1 MPPRP
6 ILKHQMKMFCHYIN
20 NGETQAKA
28 YEKAYDNHNVNSCNV
43 LANKLMKNPLVIE
56 YLNELERVKFAS
68 VQDEYQSVKSELWKI
83 SLDANEPS
91 GNRIRAMDII
101 NKMNAVYTEANT
113 GSDQTTNI
121 NFGEMSPDELRELI
135 VSQEKDGAS

>member
-6 ILKHQMKMFCHYIN
+6 MLKHQMKLFCHYIN

-43 LANKLMKNPLVIE
+43 LACKLMKNPLVIE

-68 VQDEYQSVKSELWKI
+68 AQDEYESVKSELWKLA
-83 SLDANEPS
+83 LDENESS

-113 GSDQTTNI
+113 GGDQTTNI
-121 NFGEMSPDELRELI
+121 NFGEMSPDELRTLI
-135 VSQEKDGAS
+135 VSQEKGDDS